1 MLGNRRAK
9 RFEIDGRLGRFAVY
23 GGLGWCF
30 EVFFT
35 GLHDFIRTRDPAL
48 PSRTSVWMFP
58 IYGLLQPLYEP
69 MHEKLRDKPVAVRA
83 AAYGVGIMAIE
94 YATGRILRT
103 ALGKAPWDYTYA
115 KVHID
120 GLVRPAYFPLW
131 AAVGLAMEPV
141 HDTLTGRR

>member
-1 MLGNRRAK
+1 MFGRQPPKHL
-9 RFEIDGRLGRFAVY
+9 EVESRLGRFAVY

-30 EVFFT
+30 EVLFT
-35 GLHDFIRTRDPAL
+35 GLHDFIRTHDRRLA
-48 PSRTSVWMFP
+48 SRTSVWMFP

-69 MHEKLRDKPVAVRA
+69 MHEKLRHKPVAVRA

-94 YATGRILRT
+94 YATGRLLR
-103 ALGKAPWDYTYA
+103 AVVGKAPWDYTYA

-131 AAVGLAMEPV
+131 AAAGLAMEPV